1 MFEKLRVEK
10 LFAKC
15 KKCFFGKRSVK
26 YLGHIVEA
34 GSLRADPDK
43 VEAIRTW
50 PKLTTV
56 KEL

>member
-10 LFAKC
+10 LFANY
-15 KKCFFGKRSVK
+15 KKYFFGLKLVK
-26 YLGHIVEA
+26 YLGHIIQA
-34 GSLRADPDK
+34 GSLRMDPDN
-43 VEAIRTW
+43 VEAICTW